1 MPTPFEMK
9 VLEDYAIALATSDV
23 VNSELQ
29 AALLAAISG
38 DKAPTADAI
47 LAIVK
52 AHARDQS
59 V

>member
-29 AALLAAISG
+29 ADLLAAISG

-47 LAIVK
+47 LAIVR
-52 AHARDQS
+52 ANAGDQS